1 MPLFPI
7 QIVGIATTIP
17 RELRGVCHE
26 KRAMKITRK
35 DFLRLSGLG
44 LLAVAGGKAVRA
56 VAERKPE
63 LASEQ
68 NAAPPAKAVRWGMAI
83 DLEKC
88 RRKDGC
94 DRCIKACHSTH
105 NVPQF
110 ADRAHEVKWIWKE
123 PFKNVFPAS
132 QSDYTR
138 DFFGDLPVLLACNHC
153 DDPPCVGV
161 CPVDA
166 TWKRANGIVTID
178 FHRCIGC
185 RYCMAACPYG
195 ARSFNWQDPR
205 PAIANVNPDFP
216 TRTMGVVEK
225 CNFCEERLAKG
236 LGPACAESC
245 EEKAIVFGDLE
256 RPDSEVRKLLHSRFA
271 VQRKP
276 ELGTGPSVYYIV

>member
-1 MPLFPI
+1 
-7 QIVGIATTIP
+7 
-17 RELRGVCHE
+17 
-26 KRAMKITRK
+26 MKITRK

-56 VAERKPE
+56 VAERSSVRT
-63 LASEQ
+63 SEQ
-68 NAAPPAKAVRWGMAI
+68 TSAPPAKRVRWGMAI
-83 DLEKC
+83 DLQKC
-88 RRKDGC
+88 RQKDGC

-123 PFKNVFPAS
+123 PFKNVFPTA
-132 QSDYTR
+132 QTGYTR
-138 DFFGDLPVLLACNHC
+138 EFYGNLPVLLLCNHC
-153 DDPPCVGV
+153 DDPPCQDV
-161 CPVDA
+161 CPVKA
-166 TWKRANGIVTID
+166 TWKREDGVVTID

-205 PAIANVNPDFP
+205 PAIATVNLDFP
-216 TRTMGVVEK
+216 TRTKGVVEK

-256 RPDSEVRKLLHSRFA
+256 KPDSEVRRLLRSRFA
-271 VQRKP
+271 VQRQP
-276 ELGTGPSVYYIV
+276 ELGTGPAVYYIV